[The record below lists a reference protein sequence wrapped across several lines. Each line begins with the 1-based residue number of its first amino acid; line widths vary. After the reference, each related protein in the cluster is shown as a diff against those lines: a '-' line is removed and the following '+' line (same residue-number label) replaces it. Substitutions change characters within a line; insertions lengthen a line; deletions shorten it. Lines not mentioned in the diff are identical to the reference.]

1 MAQIKV
7 YTKSGT
13 RLGSTSKA
21 YDTNIHEELMREF
34 TLDFSIANTDAIFKF
49 IEPDIVFECQGEKFD
64 ITDIDDDEDSKETKI
79 SAEHVSYRLNNYN
92 VPANYAFVGTAQEI
106 GADILNVSGANAE
119 FKMGV
124 CAETGA
130 KSFSLNN
137 DKEITARAAII
148 ALKNMSVEVNFSN
161 FTINLPEMVGSVKEN
176 PLKLSRRRWQ
186 KGNGWTYEVDI
197 ADMGNIT
204 VGDKFPIISEGIE
217 TGAKRRIISYN
228 HNPDD
233 PSQNSVTLGVFIRDE
248 ASAAVETYDIAVNA
262 NYTANTA
269 NDTANAAKETADNSV
284 QQGEKYSNV
293 SIDHTNGFMATNKA
307 GTQRVMMNGD
317 DCFIV
322 QVKQNGSWVTV
333 NSLEAFGLLVDRLT
347 SKAAK
352 DEFYIKVGKTSTGR
366 YGLTFFLENREGLSI
381 SSREDGANAVVF
393 DVPEHLTINTLKGLW
408 FTASDYAGKI
418 DLEATNLVI
427 DTKNI
432 LITDTDEGVSGNGFT
447 ETIKFVTRSDT
458 GSDYVREFKVVQGIL
473 TK

>member
-64 ITDIDDDEDSKETKI
+64 ITDIDDDEDSKETKV
-79 SAEHVSYRLNNYN
+79 SAEHVSYRLNDYN
-92 VPANYAFVGTAQEI
+92 VPVNYAFVGTAKEI
-106 GADILNVSGANAE
+106 GEDILKVSGADAE
-119 FKMGV
+119 FSMGECDDTSV
-124 CAETGA
+124 

-148 ALKNMSVEVNFSN
+148 ALKNMGVEVNFSN
-161 FTINLPEMVGSVKEN
+161 FIINLPKMVGSVKDN
-176 PLKLSRRRWQ
+176 PLTLSRRRWQ

-197 ADMGNIT
+197 ADTGNIS
-204 VGDKFPIISEGIE
+204 VGDTFLIISEGLE
-217 TGAKRRIISYN
+217 AGTKRRIISYTR
-228 HNPDD
+228 NPDD
-233 PSQNSVTLGVFIRDE
+233 PLQNTVSLGVFIRDE

-262 NYTANTA
+262 NY
-269 NDTANAAKETADNSV
+269 TANAAKETADNSV

-317 DCFIV
+317 DCFVV
-322 QVKQNGSWVTV
+322 QVKENGKWVNK

-347 SKAAK
+347 NEEAK
-352 DEFYIKVGKTSTGR
+352 GIFYLRV
-366 YGLTFFLENREGLSI
+366 
-381 SSREDGANAVVF
+381 
-393 DVPEHLTINTLKGLW
+393 
-408 FTASDYAGKI
+408 GKI
-418 DLEATNLVI
+418 D
-427 DTKNI
+427 
-432 LITDTDEGVSGNGFT
+432 TDCYGLQLCSLDKSGNVEIVG
-447 ETIKFVTRSDT
+447 EIGLLEDGNLTIKSSSPITLKTSKGNAISAIDNNGKYLQLNRSDLYT
-458 GSDYVREFKVVQGIL
+458 GNIYYRTSDGEVGVISVSQGLIDSV
-473 TK
+473 KI